1 MTSEAIDESTD
12 GFGQDTPAPPARKFH
27 RARSSLRMDPE
38 EAAGLELE
46 NRHLRRRVAELEHA
60 LEAKHDGS
68 REGPESQ
75 GQSKPKSPQKLLQGL
90 DSSGSEESD
99 EEALRAEK
107 RMKGIVVSGKWRKLA
122 EGMKRLVR
130 EQDMD
135 DIEAENEELKEHV
148 LHLEERLK
156 QVKLEAHR
164 LQLQVQDDA
173 RVQSS
178 YKDALVHAQQQVET
192 AQMETD
198 IQRRRAADLKEM
210 LEQME
215 LELSLVKLD
224 TSPKPAKE
232 SVATPETAEDGPR
245 VGRLSDSEDEAD
257 HLAVQLARGTNPGS
271 PVFKEAVVRAVRLI
285 RQNLMMQRKLSG
297 LLEWR
302 SEVTVSKLQMEID
315 QEVDLVQQLRARE
328 SKTGGMHSP
337 APDEA
342 ELEDLRLQCAELERQ
357 LQKDADSA
365 QAEQARLRAE
375 LHAQFE
381 EVHLHEDE
389 SASHVNEVQALE
401 MSLAEAWR
409 AVRQESQDARDAQS
423 ASSGTELQ
431 QMLLAEE
438 QRCQELESA
447 CESMSMAVA
456 EAGETAS
463 RLHKAETELSQ
474 QCQTLKEE
482 KAELLLMTA
491 ARSSEEGITPDT
503 ESSEESRK
511 VRALEQ
517 ENETLRLKCT
527 EAEEQGCREEA
538 TTRREEVEEWQTRCS
553 ALEADA
559 RKAARLQ
566 EELQLKAE
574 ELTSSL
580 TDLEVTRKGQVMAQ
594 ELAESLDKS
603 YKELKSEY
611 SNCHAELSEAKME
624 AERLRQL
631 QPAQPAQPVQPVQ
644 PQPTAPRASL
654 VATQAGEPA
663 TLGST
668 VAALRRARA
677 SLAGEAIERVPQVP
691 QQAQADPGPG
701 GSPPARDVSA
711 GLKAL
716 QRLKAA
722 AAGKAKVEAGA
733 GAESPQ
739 SKAASLIANRSKAS
753 SLWLKAAQTTS
764 DAAKE

>member
-1 MTSEAIDESTD
+1 
-12 GFGQDTPAPPARKFH
+12 
-27 RARSSLRMDPE
+27 MDPE

-60 LEAKHDGS
+60 LEARHDGA
-68 REGPESQ
+68 EGPESQ

-271 PVFKEAVVRAVRLI
+271 PVSKEAVVRAVRLI
-285 RQNLMMQRKLSG
+285 RQNLLMQRKLSG

-337 APDEA
+337 APDQA

-389 SASHVNEVQALE
+389 SASHINEVQALE

-423 ASSGTELQ
+423 ASGGTELQ
-431 QMLLAEE
+431 KLLAEE

-447 CESMSMAVA
+447 CESMSIAVA

-463 RLHKAETELSQ
+463 RLYKVETELSQ

-482 KAELLLMTA
+482 KAELLEKTA
-491 ARSSEEGITPDT
+491 ARSSEEGITPDA

-517 ENETLRLKCT
+517 ENEMLRLKCA

-538 TTRREEVEEWQTRCS
+538 TTRRAEVEEWQSRCS

-559 RKAARLQ
+559 RKAERLQ

-580 TDLEVTRKGQVMAQ
+580 TDLEVTRQGQVMAQ

-611 SNCHAELSEAKME
+611 SNCHAELSEAKQE
-624 AERLRQL
+624 AERLRQP
-631 QPAQPAQPVQPVQ
+631 QPAQ

-677 SLAGEAIERVPQVP
+677 SLAGEAMERLPQGP
-691 QQAQADPGPG
+691 QQAQADPG
-701 GSPPARDVSA
+701 SPSRDVSA

-722 AAGKAKVEAGA
+722 AAGKAKAEAGA

>member
-1 MTSEAIDESTD
+1 MEEET
-12 GFGQDTPAPPARKFH
+12 AR
-27 RARSSLRMDPE
+27 
-38 EAAGLELE
+38 
-46 NRHLRRRVAELEHA
+46 ELEHA
-60 LEAKHDGS
+60 LEARHDGA
-68 REGPESQ
+68 EGPESQ

-271 PVFKEAVVRAVRLI
+271 PVSKEAVVRAVRLI
-285 RQNLMMQRKLSG
+285 RQNLLMQRKLSG

-337 APDEA
+337 APDQA

-389 SASHVNEVQALE
+389 SASHINEVQALE

-423 ASSGTELQ
+423 ASGGTELQ
-431 QMLLAEE
+431 KLLAEE

-447 CESMSMAVA
+447 CESMSIAVA

-463 RLHKAETELSQ
+463 RLYKVETELSQ

-482 KAELLLMTA
+482 KAELLEKTA
-491 ARSSEEGITPDT
+491 ARSSEEGITPDA

-517 ENETLRLKCT
+517 ENEMLRLKCA

-538 TTRREEVEEWQTRCS
+538 TTRRAEVEEWQSRCS

-559 RKAARLQ
+559 RKAERLQ

-580 TDLEVTRKGQVMAQ
+580 TDLEVTRQGQVMAQ

-611 SNCHAELSEAKME
+611 SNCHAELSEAKQE
-624 AERLRQL
+624 AERLRQ
-631 QPAQPAQPVQPVQ
+631 PQPVQ

-677 SLAGEAIERVPQVP
+677 SLAGEAMERLPQGP
-691 QQAQADPGPG
+691 QQAQADPG
-701 GSPPARDVSA
+701 SPSRDVSA

-722 AAGKAKVEAGA
+722 AAGKAKAEAGA

>member
-1 MTSEAIDESTD
+1 MTSEAINESTD
-12 GFGQDTPAPPARKFH
+12 GFGQDTPVPPARKFH

-60 LEAKHDGS
+60 LEARPG
-68 REGPESQ
+68 EGESQ
-75 GQSKPKSPQKLLQGL
+75 GQGPSKPKSPQKLLQGL
-90 DSSGSEESD
+90 DSSGSSEESD

-164 LQLQVQDDA
+164 LQLQVQDDV

-257 HLAVQLARGTNPGS
+257 HLAVQLARGANPGS
-271 PVFKEAVVRAVRLI
+271 PVSKEAVVRAVRLI
-285 RQNLMMQRKLSG
+285 RQNLLMQRKLSG

-315 QEVDLVQQLRARE
+315 QEADLVQQLRARE
-328 SKTGGMHSP
+328 SRTGGKPSP
-337 APDEA
+337 APDQA
-342 ELEDLRLQCAELERQ
+342 ELEDLHLQCAELERQ

-365 QAEQARLRAE
+365 RAEQARLRAE
-375 LHAQFE
+375 LRAQSE

-389 SASHVNEVQALE
+389 SASHINEVQALE

-423 ASSGTELQ
+423 GSGAELQ
-431 QMLLAEE
+431 QKLLAEE

-447 CESMSMAVA
+447 CESMSMAAA

-463 RLHKAETELSQ
+463 RLYKVEAELSQ
-474 QCQTLKEE
+474 QCQILKEE
-482 KAELLLMTA
+482 KGELLEMTA
-491 ARSSEEGITPDT
+491 GRSSEEGFVPEASPEAENLEAT
-503 ESSEESRK
+503 K
-511 VRALEQ
+511 LRALEQ
-517 ENETLRLKCT
+517 ENEALRLKCA
-527 EAEEQGCREEA
+527 EAEEQGCWEEA
-538 TTRREEVEEWQTRCS
+538 TTRHAEVEEWQARCS

-559 RKAARLQ
+559 HKAERLLA

-580 TDLEVTRKGQVMAQ
+580 RDLEATRKGQTMAQ
-594 ELAESLDKS
+594 ELAESLEKS
-603 YKELKSEY
+603 YKELNSEY
-611 SNCHAELSEAKME
+611 SSCHAELSEAKQE

-631 QPAQPAQPVQPVQ
+631 QPRPVQQVQ
-644 PQPTAPRASL
+644 PQPTSAPRASL

-677 SLAGEAIERVPQVP
+677 SLAGEAIERLPQQS
-691 QQAQADPGPG
+691 QQAQADPG
-701 GSPPARDVSA
+701 SPSRDVSA

-722 AAGKAKVEAGA
+722 AGKAKAEA
-733 GAESPQ
+733 GAESLSSSPSG
-739 SKAASLIANRSKAS
+739 SKAASLIASRSKAS
-753 SLWLKAAQTTS
+753 SLWLKAAQTG

>member
-1 MTSEAIDESTD
+1 MWLCKEKSGI
-12 GFGQDTPAPPARKFH
+12 H
-27 RARSSLRMDPE
+27 RD
-38 EAAGLELE
+38 
-46 NRHLRRRVAELEHA
+46 
-60 LEAKHDGS
+60 
-68 REGPESQ
+68 SQ
-75 GQSKPKSPQKLLQGL
+75 FRFTQ
-90 DSSGSEESD
+90 
-99 EEALRAEK
+99 
-107 RMKGIVVSGKWRKLA
+107 
-122 EGMKRLVR
+122 
-130 EQDMD
+130 D

-164 LQLQVQDDA
+164 LQLQVQDDV

-215 LELSLVKLD
+215 LELSL
-224 TSPKPAKE
+224 E
-232 SVATPETAEDGPR
+232 
-245 VGRLSDSEDEAD
+245 
-257 HLAVQLARGTNPGS
+257 RGS
-271 PVFKEAVVRAVRLI
+271 
-285 RQNLMMQRKLSG
+285 
-297 LLEWR
+297 
-302 SEVTVSKLQMEID
+302 VTVSKLQMEID
-315 QEVDLVQQLRARE
+315 QEADLVQQLRARE
-328 SKTGGMHSP
+328 SRTGGKPSP
-337 APDEA
+337 APDQA
-342 ELEDLRLQCAELERQ
+342 ELEDLHLQCAELERQ

-365 QAEQARLRAE
+365 RAEQARLRAE
-375 LHAQFE
+375 LRAQSE

-389 SASHVNEVQALE
+389 SASHINEVQALE

-423 ASSGTELQ
+423 GSGAELQ
-431 QMLLAEE
+431 QKLLAEE

-447 CESMSMAVA
+447 CESMSMAAA

-463 RLHKAETELSQ
+463 RLYKVEAELSQ
-474 QCQTLKEE
+474 QCQILKEE
-482 KAELLLMTA
+482 KGELLEMTA
-491 ARSSEEGITPDT
+491 GRSSEEGFVPEASPEAENLEAT
-503 ESSEESRK
+503 K
-511 VRALEQ
+511 LRALEQ
-517 ENETLRLKCT
+517 ENEALRLKCA
-527 EAEEQGCREEA
+527 EAEEQGCWEEA
-538 TTRREEVEEWQTRCS
+538 TTRHAEVEEWQARCS

-559 RKAARLQ
+559 HKAERLLA

-580 TDLEVTRKGQVMAQ
+580 RDLEATRKGQTMAQ
-594 ELAESLDKS
+594 ELAESLEKS
-603 YKELKSEY
+603 YKELNSEY
-611 SNCHAELSEAKME
+611 SSCHAELSEAKQE

-631 QPAQPAQPVQPVQ
+631 QPPR
-644 PQPTAPRASL
+644 PQPTSAPRASL

-677 SLAGEAIERVPQVP
+677 SLAGEAIERLPQQS
-691 QQAQADPGPG
+691 QQAQADPG
-701 GSPPARDVSA
+701 SPSRDVSA

-722 AAGKAKVEAGA
+722 AGKAKAEA
-733 GAESPQ
+733 GAESPPSSSPSG
-739 SKAASLIANRSKAS
+739 SKAASLIASRSKAS
-753 SLWLKAAQTTS
+753 SLWLKAAQTG